1 MDNGKAVAR
10 QGEDSKD
17 SCKNSG
23 SRPWAAVP
31 AVVAVTG
38 MVQAWVGHFVTPLK
52 CTHDEY
58 N

>member
-1 MDNGKAVAR
+1 MAGWQSTVVGMDNGEAVAR

-38 MVQAWVGHFVTPLK
+38 MVQAWVGHL
-52 CTHDEY
+52 
-58 N
+58 